1 MAPDLVNKFQINC
14 LQGSSVI
21 ERKTN
26 YEMEGH
32 IDLWTWVILFAADA
46 LWWGLTNLVQ
56 VWFNSTM

>member
-14 LQGSSVI
+14 LRGSSVI

-32 IDLWTWVILFAADA
+32 IDLPGHLYPY
-46 LWWGLTNLVQ
+46 GLNLVQ
-56 VWFNSTM
+56 KL